1 MTFFAGHTGSV
12 RLRRNT
18 QAASFASQVE
28 PDDVNTTLQRV
39 GFDGSLENILTGDRV
54 SIVTND
60 PRKLIFFP
68 PSTWPDIVNNLPVPN
83 SGELQDS
90 ISAYVNVNLY
100 GGLRFFRTFEAAVN
114 NDRSQELPL
123 AAFAGAPIAIEVDI
137 EDTDFN
143 TLGSVTGF
151 TFETEREAV
160 ETTSLSD
167 KFKQQYNA
175 GLISG
180 SGSIDALFS
189 PYVSARQ
196 ESSLLLLQLIQRVE
210 IGSSFEAQ
218 LFITDENAFGSNLDV
233 YYQFEAV
240 ITRAGV
246 EVRSDAIISA
256 SIDFLA
262 TGEIKLLVGRPP
274 GFVLQQNQGKIL
286 TKTFGLDALLKE
298 VDD

>member
-18 QAASFASQVE
+18 QAVSFASE
-28 PDDVNTTLQRV
+28 ITSDDVNTTLQRL
-39 GFDGSLENILTGDRV
+39 GFDGSLENILTGDRITI
-54 SIVTND
+54 STTD
-60 PRKLIFFP
+60 PRKLACFP
-68 PSTWPDIVNNLPVPN
+68 ASTWPAIVNGLPVPN
-83 SGELQDS
+83 SGTVQES
-90 ISAYVNVNLY
+90 IAAYVNVNLY
-100 GGLRFFRTFEAAVN
+100 GGLRFFRTFEDAVN
-114 NDRSQELPL
+114 NNRAAELPL
-123 AAFAGAPIAIEVDI
+123 VSFSGAPIPIDISI

-143 TLGSVTGF
+143 TAGSVTGF
-151 TFETEREAV
+151 TFQTEREAV

-167 KFKQQYNA
+167 KFKQQYSA

-180 SGSIDALFS
+180 SGSIDALFN
-189 PYVSARQ
+189 PYVQARQ

-210 IGSSFEAQ
+210 IGSSFEAE
-218 LFITDENAFGSNLDV
+218 LFITDQNAYGSDLDV
-233 YYQFEAV
+233 YYQFSAV

-262 TGEIKLLVGRPP
+262 TGEIKLLVGRSP
-274 GFVLQQNQGKIL
+274 GYVLQQNQGRIL
-286 TKTFGLDALLKE
+286 TKLYEVDALLKE